1 MVLPLQCGS
10 RSAARLLLKWA
21 GAPDRRRAILK
32 RAARGRRLFIPRKD
46 LDQVG
51 RWARAHQGIFSIPG
65 RMGPKQPYPPRASC
79 IIAPEK
85 RLPVWSDTILKRG
98 RSNCSQQAE

>member
-21 GAPDRRRAILK
+21 GAPNRRRAILK

-51 RWARAHQGIFSIPG
+51 RWARAHQGIFSIPWV
-65 RMGPKQPYPPRASC
+65 RWVLSSLT
-79 IIAPEK
+79 
-85 RLPVWSDTILKRG
+85 RLGELHYS
-98 RSNCSQQAE
+98 A